1 MLSVRFH
8 LKILENKDMAYC
20 VRITEIQLNPATRTA
35 RREALLLL
43 YWHII
48 NYEFM
53 SYIQLSGTSI
63 TIT

>member
-1 MLSVRFH
+1 
-8 LKILENKDMAYC
+8 MAYC